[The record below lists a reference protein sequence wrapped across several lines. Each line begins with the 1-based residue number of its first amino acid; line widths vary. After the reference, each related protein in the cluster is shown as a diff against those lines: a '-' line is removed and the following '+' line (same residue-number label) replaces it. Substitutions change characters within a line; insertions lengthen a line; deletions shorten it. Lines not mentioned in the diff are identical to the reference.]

1 MLDFVKEFLLKR
13 NIDLVGAIKLSE
25 CHLTRPYKLK
35 GFGENEYPSLSVIVF
50 AIPYLARYDEK
61 NISAY
66 AVPRDY
72 HLFSKELFDELGAE
86 LKSAYPTA
94 RFECFA
100 DNSPIDERHAA
111 ALSGL
116 GMLGDNGLLIT
127 KKYSSYVFLGEIIT
141 DYPIQTEAKEI
152 KHCLRCG
159 KCQLAC
165 PMGSIGE
172 CLSSLTQKKGEL
184 LDGEVEAIKKYSCAW
199 GCDICQ
205 EVCPYTLHAKQTGSI
220 HTNVEFF
227 KEELIPVLTSERLQ
241 SMSDE
246 DFARRAYSWR
256 GRNTIARN
264 VKILENNIKDKE
276 K

>member
-1 MLDFVKEFLLKR
+1 MLDFIKSFLLKN
-13 NIDLVGAIKLSE
+13 NIDLAGAIKLSE

-35 GFGENEYPSLSVIVF
+35 GFKEDEYPSLSVIIF

-72 HLFSKELFDELGAE
+72 HLFSKKLFEELSDA
-86 LKSAYPTA
+86 LKSSYPTS

-111 ALSGL
+111 ALCGL

-127 KKYSSYVFLGEIIT
+127 EKYSSYVFLGEIIT
-141 DYPIQTEAKEI
+141 DYPIESESKEI
-152 KHCLRCG
+152 KHCLKCS

-184 LDGEVEAIKKYSCAW
+184 SNADSSAIKKYSCAW

-205 EVCPYTLHAKQTGSI
+205 EVCPYTLRAKRTGSI
-220 HTNVEFF
+220 YTDVEFF

-246 DFARRAYSWR
+246 EFSQRAYSWR
-256 GRNTIARN
+256 GRNTILRN
-264 VKILENNIKDKE
+264 LKIIENNTEDKE

>member
-35 GFGENEYPSLSVIVF
+35 SFDENEYSSLSVIVF

-72 HLFSKELFDELGAE
+72 HLFSRELFAELGTK
-86 LKSAYPTA
+86 LKSAYPA
-94 RFECFA
+94 SRFECFA

-152 KHCLRCG
+152 KHCLKCG
-159 KCQLAC
+159 KCKLAC
-165 PMGSIGE
+165 PMSSIGE

-184 LDGEVEAIKKYSCAW
+184 SDKEAEAIKKYSCAW

-205 EVCPYTLHAKQTGSI
+205 EVCPFTLHAKRTGSI
-220 HTNVEFF
+220 YTNIDFF
-227 KEELIPVLTSERLQ
+227 NEELIPVLTSEKLNNI
-241 SMSDE
+241 SDE
-246 DFARRAYSWR
+246 EFSHRAYSWR

-264 VKILENNIKDKE
+264 LEIIENNIKNKE